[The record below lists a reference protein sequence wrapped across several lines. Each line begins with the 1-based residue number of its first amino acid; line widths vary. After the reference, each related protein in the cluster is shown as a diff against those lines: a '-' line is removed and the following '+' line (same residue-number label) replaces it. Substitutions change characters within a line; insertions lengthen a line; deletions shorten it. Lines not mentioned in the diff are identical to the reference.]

1 MEKFET
7 YIGTASGVHRLGG
20 SGAESLGLADERI
33 SAVHAF
39 RAASGDTV
47 VLAGSYGDGLFRSA
61 DGGRS
66 WQPIGEGLTA
76 PAFRTIA
83 PDPTRPG
90 AILAGTEPGRIFRS
104 EDEGRSW
111 RELDG
116 IRAIPAHEEWYLPYS
131 PRAGAVRNVY
141 SPPGSDS
148 RLLAS
153 VEVGG
158 LLDSPDGG
166 LSWTISPI
174 GPDDD
179 IHYVTG
185 HPDQPNLLFAALGYA
200 ALKSRHRDESSPRLG
215 GVGRSR
221 DGGKTWQVLH
231 TDYTRA
237 VIVPPTHHELLLAGP
252 SPQVG
257 RMGRIEVSRDFGDS
271 WEPAAGRLQTPME
284 DMVEVFQAAP
294 DGSIWAV
301 CSGGRLLR
309 AEPEEWQ
316 WRSALPAGLGARVEA
331 ASFLPA

>member
-1 MEKFET
+1 MFET
-7 YIGTASGVHRLGG
+7 YIGTATGVYHLGRA
-20 SGAESLGLADERI
+20 GAQPLGLQDERI
-33 SAVHAF
+33 SAIHAF
-39 RAASGDTV
+39 RTASGDTV
-47 VLAGSYGDGLFRSA
+47 ILGGSYGNGLFRSA

-66 WQPIGEGLTA
+66 WRPVGDGLTA
-76 PAFRTIA
+76 SAFRTIA

-90 AILAGTEPGRIFRS
+90 ALLTGTEPGRIFRS
-104 EDEGRSW
+104 EDEGQRW

-116 IRAIPAHEEWYLPYS
+116 IRAIPAYEEWYLPYS

-141 SPPGSDS
+141 SPPGSGS

-166 LSWTISPI
+166 LSWSISAI
-174 GPDDD
+174 GPNDD
-179 IHYVTG
+179 IHHITG
-185 HPDQPNLLFAALGYA
+185 HPDEPNLLFASLGYA
-200 ALKSRHRDESSPRLG
+200 ALKSRNRTPESPKLG

-221 DGGKTWQVLH
+221 DGGQTWTVLH

-237 VIVPPTHHELLLAGP
+237 TIVPPTDHGLLLAGP

-257 RMGRIEVSRDFGDS
+257 RMGRIEVSRDAGDS
-271 WEPAAGRLQTPME
+271 WELAAGGIETPME
-284 DMVEVFQAAP
+284 DMVELFQPAP

-316 WRSALPAGLGARVEA
+316 WRSAVPAGLSTRVEA